1 MDEEF
6 YDQVIERMSE
16 ELVKK
21 VAFYTGS
28 RTVNF
33 NTACTRIRLKLV
45 KEMYDSG
52 ASTREIAD
60 VVRKSIRQV
69 ERYIKAIKKK

>member
-6 YDQVIERMSE
+6 YDQIIERMGE
-16 ELVKK
+16 EKVEK
-21 VAFYTGS
+21 VAFYAGS
-28 RTVNF
+28 RLVNF

-69 ERYIKAIKKK
+69 ERYIEDLKKK

>member
-6 YDQVIERMSE
+6 YDQVIERMGE
-16 ELVKK
+16 EMVKK

-33 NTACTRIRLKLV
+33 RTACTRIRLKRV
-45 KEMYDSG
+45 KGMHDSG
-52 ASTREIAD
+52 ASTREIA
-60 VVRKSIRQV
+60 RKVGRDIRQV
-69 ERYIKAIKKK
+69 QRYISKLKKK